1 MNQTLDILS
10 GPVER
15 LADRRLDHGHHRAR
29 RWTQDRRDRRND
41 VDRVERQNRCVFVVE
56 SSVVTSGAVNERV
69 CGEVPVYEERLVA
82 VVLLF
87 VDVLRRS
94 GGKPPDRD
102 EKDKPDEPASEHCG
116 HPMLRRQMQQL
127 KSP

>member
-29 RWTQDRRDRRND
+29 RRTHDRRDRRND
-41 VDRVERQNRCVFVVE
+41 VDRVERQNRGVFVIE
-56 SSVVTSGAVNERV
+56 DPVVTGVVGERV

-94 GGKPPDRD
+94 SGKPPDRD
-102 EKDKPDEPASEHCG
+102 EENKPDEPASEHCG

>member
-29 RWTQDRRDRRND
+29 RWTHDRRDRRND
-41 VDRVERQNRCVFVVE
+41 VDRVERQNRGVFVIE
-56 SSVVTSGAVNERV
+56 DPVVTGGVVGERV

-94 GGKPPDRD
+94 SGKPPDRD
-102 EKDKPDEPASEHCG
+102 EEDKPDEPASEHCG

>member
-15 LADRRLDHGHHRAR
+15 LADRRLDHRHHRAR
-29 RWTQDRRDRRND
+29 RWTHDRRDRRND

-82 VVLLF
+82 VVFLF

-116 HPMLRRQMQQL
+116 HPMPHRQMQQP